1 MIESL
6 IFFIINSVI
15 VLVITSKSYIIAK
28 KFNFLDY
35 PSKNKIHTS
44 PIPFVGG
51 IIIYMLLLGCF
62 LLNFFINFDLNFY
75 LFFYL
80 SAFFI
85 LGFIDDKFNLNSYY
99 KILLVFIISIVLIIF
114 DESFLIHK
122 IFFEISD
129 SEFYFG
135 KLKIPVTILCI
146 LLFYV
151 ALNMSD
157 GINCLLISFTA
168 TALMLINI
176 LVLKHNLGFI
186 DIALFSSLITLLH
199 FNYKNKIF
207 LGNTGANLLAAYF
220 IYILINGNYY
230 YSIDVFLV
238 ISVFLIMGI
247 DMVRLIFIRLLN
259 KSNPFNRDLNHI
271 HHILYK
277 KFDIKIIITIYLA
290 LSFMPLILY
299 YLTNITVIAYIPFQ
313 ILIYSII
320 IYKLR

>member
-35 PSKNKIHTS
+35 PSKNKIHTT

-51 IIIYMLLLGCF
+51 IIIYMLLLGYF

-199 FNYKNKIF
+199 FNYKNKNAWQYY
-207 LGNTGANLLAAYF
+207 NTNEASYDNF
-220 IYILINGNYY
+220 VKNN
-230 YSIDVFLV
+230 IDDKHFFDTYVKEY
-238 ISVFLIMGI
+238 MGYH
-247 DMVRLIFIRLLN
+247 F
-259 KSNPFNRDLNHI
+259 KSNYNRLE
-271 HHILYK
+271 
-277 KFDIKIIITIYLA
+277 
-290 LSFMPLILY
+290 
-299 YLTNITVIAYIPFQ
+299 
-313 ILIYSII
+313 
-320 IYKLR
+320 IYKQSINLFLEKPFFWTRS